1 MSLNIDSTVTMISST
16 KQMINRIFK
25 IAACKILSPQLEK
38 RLIAI
43 DKLAQIAEDYPE
55 FYDNVI
61 QIITEF
67 IKKRRSFKLLKKSEA
82 SMISE
87 INIDIQNAL
96 KIITNPDIDE
106 SLRRDKVDLS
116 YIDIRGADLHG
127 ANLKKINLQQSIFYR
142 VNFTDAILD
151 CANLNG
157 AVLSAANFHSA
168 NLVSVNLSGAIL
180 NAANLSEENLTHADL
195 RCANLFLA
203 NLQGANLS
211 GANLD
216 GANLREVNFC
226 SN

>member
-1 MSLNIDSTVTMISST
+1 
-16 KQMINRIFK
+16 MINRILKVAAYK
-25 IAACKILSPQLEK
+25 IYQPDLEK

-43 DKLAQIAEDYPE
+43 DQLAQIVEEHPE
-55 FYDNVI
+55 LYDDVI
-61 QIITEF
+61 QIISRF
-67 IKKRRSFKLLKKSEA
+67 IKKSRSSKLLKKYEDNI
-82 SMISE
+82 ISE

-96 KIITNPDIDE
+96 KIISSPDIDE
-106 SLRRDKVDLS
+106 SLRRVKVDLS

-127 ANLKKINLQQSIFYR
+127 ANLRKINLQQSILYQ
-142 VNFTDAILD
+142 VNFTDAILES
-151 CANLNG
+151 ANLNG
-157 AVLSAANFHSA
+157 AVLSAANLQGA

-180 NAANLSEENLTHADL
+180 NAANLCEANLTHADL

>member
-1 MSLNIDSTVTMISST
+1 
-16 KQMINRIFK
+16 MINRILKVAGHK
-25 IAACKILSPQLEK
+25 ISQPCLEK

-43 DKLAQIAEDYPE
+43 DELAKIADEYPE
-55 FYDNVI
+55 FYDDVI

-67 IKKRRSFKLLKKSEA
+67 IRKRRSFKLLKNYKA
-82 SMISE
+82 NMISE

-106 SLRRDKVDLS
+106 SLRKVMMDLS
-116 YIDIRGADLHG
+116 YIDIRGANLHG
-127 ANLKKINLQQSIFYR
+127 ANLRKINLQQSILYR

-151 CANLNG
+151 NANLNG
-157 AVLSAANFHSA
+157 AVLSAANFQNA

-180 NAANLSEENLTHADL
+180 NAANLREANLTHADL

>member
-1 MSLNIDSTVTMISST
+1 MISST
-16 KQMINRIFK
+16 KQMINILFK
-25 IAACKILSPQLEK
+25 VTAHKILSPQLEK
-38 RLIAI
+38 RLIALQQ
-43 DKLAQIAEDYPE
+43 LAQIAEDYPE
-55 FYDNVI
+55 HYDNVI

-116 YIDIRGADLHG
+116 YVDIRGADLHG
-127 ANLKKINLQQSIFYR
+127 ANLKKINLQQSILYR

-157 AVLSAANFHSA
+157 AVLSAANFQSA

-180 NAANLSEENLTHADL
+180 NAANLSEANLTHADL